1 MLYWKKQRRM
11 LSTIKVNAEREGKQ
25 TVLKGSSCNAP
36 YKVLHYGSR
45 HFHKHLELIM
55 LSATPG
61 IMDEDEIDIEINV
74 HEGAHLKFFTQS
86 FGKLHPMEKGAIQRT
101 KVQVKKEGIY
111 KFTPH
116 PVIPFANSKF
126 KLYNEIHLDES
137 ATLIW
142 GDIIASGRVHS
153 GESFKFTRLHSVT
166 KVYCNKKLVLLDN
179 QLLEPG
185 RQPFDSIL
193 FYEHYT
199 HQATLIFV
207 SPFAAELKAELDEI
221 LAVRYDEI
229 TFGFTQCAPNAVM
242 IRAMG
247 HEGGLLH
254 DWLGAMGQL
263 CWEFTMHKQGL
274 DESESEQTPQQQAAE
289 EIPVEKKQPKRSGTK
304 PAKKEVTAKGA
315 AKKAKAIPEALAQEE
330 QEEVIAEAVIE
341 K

>member
-1 MLYWKKQRRM
+1 M
-11 LSTIKVNAEREGKQ
+11 LSTIKVNAEREGKR

-45 HFHKHLELIM
+45 HFHEHLELIM
-55 LSATPG
+55 MSASPG
-61 IMDEDEIDIEINV
+61 IMDGDAIDIEVNV
-74 HEGAHLKFFTQS
+74 HEGAHLKLFTQS

-101 KVQVKKEGIY
+101 NVQVKKDGIY
-111 KFTPH
+111 KYTPF
-116 PVIPFANSKF
+116 PVIPFANSRF
-126 KLYNEIHLDES
+126 KLYNEIYLAES

-185 RQPFDSIL
+185 TQPFDSIL

-199 HQATLIFV
+199 HQATLLYV
-207 SPFAAELKAELDEI
+207 SPFAAELKVELDEI
-221 LAVRYDEI
+221 LAVRYEEI

-247 HEGGLLH
+247 HEGGAMH
-254 DWLGAMGQL
+254 DWLNAIGQL
-263 CWEFTMHKQGL
+263 CWEFTLHKQGL
-274 DESESEQTPQQQAAE
+274 DESEPEEQTPKRQAVE
-289 EIPVEKKQPKRSGTK
+289 ESPVEKKRPKRV
-304 PAKKEVTAKGA
+304 KKEVTAKGA
-315 AKKAKAIPEALAQEE
+315 AKKAKAIPEAPAEE
-330 QEEVIAEAVIE
+330 GLKEVLAEAVIE